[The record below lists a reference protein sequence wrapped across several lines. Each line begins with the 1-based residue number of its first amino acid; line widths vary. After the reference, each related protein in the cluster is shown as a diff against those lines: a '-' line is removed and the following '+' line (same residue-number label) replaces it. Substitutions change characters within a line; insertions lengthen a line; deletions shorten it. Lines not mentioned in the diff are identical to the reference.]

1 MSLIIK
7 QPWDVP
13 DLDLNAYQYKFLAE
27 GDSWFSIG
35 EFPPWATSSLLFGM
49 RDSFAASNLVIN
61 CARQGDSR
69 AWPMPCSIV

>member
-1 MSLIIK
+1 MTLTIK

-49 RDSFAASNLVIN
+49 SRSFWATTGMRSCCQREA
-61 CARQGDSR
+61 
-69 AWPMPCSIV
+69 MT